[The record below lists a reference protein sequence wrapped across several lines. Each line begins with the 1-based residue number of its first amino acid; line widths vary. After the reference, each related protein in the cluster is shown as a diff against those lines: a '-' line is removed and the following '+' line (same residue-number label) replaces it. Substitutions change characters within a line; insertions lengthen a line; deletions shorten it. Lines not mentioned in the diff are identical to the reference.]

1 MGRIQKIRRITTQ
14 SYLFFGG
21 LRMDLNKF
29 EGVTVEDGYLIV
41 KVKANPN
48 PERSKS
54 GKSLINYS
62 THGNIT
68 LPDGSKV
75 GINWYR

>member
-1 MGRIQKIRRITTQ
+1 
-14 SYLFFGG
+14 
-21 LRMDLNKF
+21 MDLNEF

-41 KVKANPN
+41 RVPADSDPQ
-48 PERSKS
+48 RSRS
-54 GKSLINYS
+54 GKSLINFS
-62 THGNIT
+62 TRGNML